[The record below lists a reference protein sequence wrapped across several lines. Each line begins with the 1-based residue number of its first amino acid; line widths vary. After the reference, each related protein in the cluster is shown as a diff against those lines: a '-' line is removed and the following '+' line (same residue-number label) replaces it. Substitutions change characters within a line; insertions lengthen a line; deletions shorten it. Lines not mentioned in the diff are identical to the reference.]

1 MKLIF
6 WVLISSLGMG
16 VLPAWGAVN
25 PDSIYTAKQ
34 VRVDRNHDAL
44 PDLMEDTVTVAGRAT
59 VASGLLNEQFL
70 QIFIQSGG
78 AGLSLFRRSILE
90 PVQPGDSIVARGIV
104 GMYYGLTELKLESYR
119 VIPGEKRLPEPIRAS
134 KALAD
139 KEKYEGMLVMGHGTI
154 INSGSNNNGKYLQV
168 SLDPGKDETVV
179 IYVSNFNARY
189 GGFDF
194 DRYNP
199 GDELRIQGILS
210 QYNQNPIESS
220 TYQVFPRTPT
230 DLQLVGLP
238 RSFFVKLL
246 IAAAII
252 AAIVIGWVIA
262 LRSQVKRQTRKVR
275 EKEHQFRSVFRN
287 AVDGI
292 CLFDRDLNIVDANPA
307 ASKTLGYSYPELVEC
322 NFVDL
327 IEGAEGLQAVFETK
341 PAFEL
346 ETIGYKKSGFVI
358 DLSLKVS
365 SFERQGEIH
374 GMAQMRDVTREKAAR
389 QQLEESERRFR
400 ALTEES
406 LVGVYMFKDGLF
418 TYVNP
423 KFADIFEYASA
434 NEIVNR
440 LGPLDLTHP
449 EDRHRVEEEARARL
463 AGDKTSSHYEFMGQK
478 KNGEPVMLEAFG
490 TSIDYQGEMYV
501 LGTILDVT
509 KRKEAERE
517 IKRSLN
523 EKETLL
529 QEIHHRVKN
538 NLAVISGLIELQLD
552 STLDAEGRKVL
563 LDSQTRIQSM
573 AMVHEKLYQ
582 SESLDRIE
590 MDSYIRELIQT
601 IQDTFYHSEADI
613 SLDLNLDPIHL
624 SIDQAIPC
632 GLLINEL
639 VVNVYKH
646 AFKGREAGRMAV
658 EFVRIEDGVRLVVA
672 DNGNGLPE
680 DFDLNQSS
688 SLGVSLIQTLTM
700 QLGGQVH
707 IDSTSDGTSFTISFA
722 LESGF

>member
-1 MKLIF
+1 
-6 WVLISSLGMG
+6 MG
-16 VLPAWGAVN
+16 ILSARGAVN
-25 PDSIYTAKQ
+25 PDSIMTAKQ
-34 VRVDRNHDAL
+34 VRVDLNHDGL
-44 PDLMEDTVTVAGRAT
+44 PDLMEDTVTVSGRAT

-70 QIFIQSGG
+70 QIFIQSGD

-119 VIPGEKRLPEPIRAS
+119 VIPSERKLPEPV
-134 KALAD
+134 KVNEALED
-139 KEKYEGMLVMGHGTI
+139 KEKYEGMLVTGQGTI
-154 INSGSNNNGKYLQV
+154 INTGSNNNGKYLQV
-168 SLDPGKDETVV
+168 SLVQGRDETVV

-189 GGFDF
+189 GDFDF
-194 DRYNP
+194 DRFNP
-199 GDELRIQGILS
+199 GDEVRIRGILS
-210 QYNQNPIESS
+210 QYNQNPVESS
-220 TYQVFPRTPT
+220 TYQVFPRTPS
-230 DLQLVGLP
+230 DLQLIGLP

-262 LRSQVKRQTRKVR
+262 LRSQVKKQTRKVR
-275 EKEHQFRSVFRN
+275 EKEHQFSSVFRN

-307 ASKTLGYSYPELVEC
+307 ASKILGSSYPELI
-322 NFVDL
+322 NGNLDDL
-327 IEGAEGLQAVFETK
+327 IESSGRLRAIFETE
-341 PAFEL
+341 PAFEF
-346 ETIGYKKSGFVI
+346 ETIGYKRTGVAI

-365 SFERQGEIH
+365 SIERQGEIH

-389 QQLEESERRFR
+389 KQLEESERRFR

-406 LVGVYMFKDGLF
+406 LVGVYMFKEGLF

-423 KFADIFEYASA
+423 KFADIFGFASA
-434 NEIVNR
+434 DEIVHR

-449 EDRHRVEEEARARL
+449 DDRHRVEEEARARMS
-463 AGDKTSSHYEFMGQK
+463 GEKISSHYEFMGLK
-478 KNGEPVMLEAFG
+478 KNGEPVILEAFG

-501 LGTILDVT
+501 LGTVLDVT

-601 IQDTFYHSEADI
+601 IQDTFYHSDADI
-613 SLDLNLDPIHL
+613 SLDLRLDSIHL

-646 AFKGREAGRMAV
+646 AFKGREAGCMTV
-658 EFVRIEDGVRLVVA
+658 EFVRMEGGVQLVVA
-672 DNGNGLPE
+672 DNGKGLPD

-700 QLGGQVH
+700 QLGGEVD
-707 IDSTSDGTSFTISFA
+707 INSSSEGTRFTIGFA
-722 LESGF
+722 LESSV